1 MNLAVPINDI
11 NLNNVFFQEAIK
23 NTIMDDSSFIRVIYS
38 NEFCILNGIC
48 IEFNIP
54 LLNIDKTFN
63 KYKCTFDSQT
73 NNSAINALINVEN
86 NILSKCNFQP
96 KQAVFRITE
105 QLKNGFI
112 KVPNINTNINTNL
125 QSVKFLIKISGVWST
140 DMEYGLTY
148 KFTQV

>member
-73 NNSAINALINVEN
+73 NNSAINALINVEMTTN
-86 NILSKCNFQP
+86 N
-96 KQAVFRITE
+96 T
-105 QLKNGFI
+105 
-112 KVPNINTNINTNL
+112 
-125 QSVKFLIKISGVWST
+125 
-140 DMEYGLTY
+140 
-148 KFTQV
+148 